1 MGAGLSSPSR
11 CGSPPSGLMPRHRMG
26 VGISLI
32 TAVFPSPRHSRRIS
46 GWEAGGPH
54 CLSQRLILDMR
65 NRDLLSLVAGLR
77 GARGTE
83 PPRAQGSCYTPLSLL
98 GVSVLMSALLLP
110 PRRPS
115 TLLVACHGGSA
126 SRKRSELPLGLF
138 QPLPGG
144 SSGLAAVFRG
154 SDVHPPL
161 ISCVRDGQ
169 CRWTP

>member
-1 MGAGLSSPSR
+1 
-11 CGSPPSGLMPRHRMG
+11 MG
-26 VGISLI
+26 VGINLI
-32 TAVFPSPRHSRRIS
+32 TEVFPSPRHSRRIS

-54 CLSQRLILDMR
+54 CLSQRLILGVR

-83 PPRAQGSCYTPLSLL
+83 PPAAQGSCYTPLSSL
-98 GVSVLMSALLLP
+98 GISVLTSALLLP

-115 TLLVACHGGSA
+115 TLLVACRGGSA
-126 SRKRSELPLGLF
+126 SRRPSELPLGLL

-161 ISCVRDGQ
+161 ISSVRDGQ
-169 CRWTP
+169 RGWTP